1 MCVADVA
8 KCVAVTREVELRRFV
23 LDNQAQFVVL
33 PEEVADRVSY
43 DSQVIGFGDVWVL
56 LRREVPVGWF
66 NEYSGLLF
74 VA

>member
-1 MCVADVA
+1 MFADVVA
-8 KCVAVTREVELRRFV
+8 KCVSVGREVELRRFV

-43 DSQVIGFGDVWVL
+43 DTQVIGFGDVWVL
-56 LRREVPVGWF
+56 LRSGKPVGWF